1 MSKNTPPPP
10 PPVAVRFD
18 QPNIRGAG
26 WFRATSLVSAAK
38 LPKSGMPTPRVSI
51 EVEWQNHGDH
61 PLTADEVAFQAAS
74 EQALMAFTQMVGAA
88 FTTLRKASCAGGQ
101 DDGGGETPGAAL
113 ARTLA
118 WLRAGLQEAAVV
130 IAGSASQEMRTVLG
144 DPADRPLWEPANLV
158 RRFLGG

>member
-1 MSKNTPPPP
+1 
-10 PPVAVRFD
+10 
-18 QPNIRGAG
+18 
-26 WFRATSLVSAAK
+26 
-38 LPKSGMPTPRVSI
+38 MPTPRVSI

-61 PLTADEVAFQAAS
+61 PLTADEVAFQFAS
-74 EQALMAFTQMVGAA
+74 EQALTALTTLVAAA

-101 DDGGGETPGAAL
+101 HTEGGETPGMAL

-130 IAGSASQEMRTVLG
+130 VAGSASPEMRTALG

-158 RRFLGG
+158 RHFLGGG